1 VTLGDSQELSGMK
14 KMPQPQSIKG
24 MSFHVQGRHFPS
36 ASRALPDMA
45 VLLTVSSKLFEFN

>member
-1 VTLGDSQELSGMK
+1 VTLGDSQELSGM